1 MKLDSE
7 DQRQKLIGLLAQ
19 VKVKVTPVTIGEFKH
34 EFDQLF
40 LALQNAG
47 LEKQVVPIESLAPDP
62 PDLKVESGG
71 Q

>member
-7 DQRQKLIGLLAQ
+7 EQRQKIIGLLAQ
-19 VKVKVTPVTIGEFKH
+19 VQVTVTPVTIGEFKA

-47 LEKQVVPIESLAPDP
+47 LEKQIVPIESLAPDP
-62 PDLKVESGG
+62 PQLEVVRG
-71 Q
+71 